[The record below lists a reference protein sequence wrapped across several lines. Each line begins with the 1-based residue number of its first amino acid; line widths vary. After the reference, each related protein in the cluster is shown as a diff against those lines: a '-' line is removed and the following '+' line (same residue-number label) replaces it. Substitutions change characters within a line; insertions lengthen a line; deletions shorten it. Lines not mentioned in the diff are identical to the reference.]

1 MRVITGPPYFALSN
15 FRDIRKRSGIKKKNR
30 QGHIYIVGKTETG
43 KSTLIE
49 NVVLDI
55 KEGNGL
61 CLIDLRGDLA
71 EEVLNFVA
79 KERR

>member
-1 MRVITGPPYFALSN
+1 M
-15 FRDIRKRSGIKKKNR
+15 
-30 QGHIYIVGKTETG
+30 GKTETG

-49 NVVLDI
+49 NVVLNI

-71 EEVLNFVA
+71 EEVLNFVP